1 MPAFDHDGVSPELL
15 ALLRAAR
22 ETGALDALVESA
34 GTPTAV
40 AETAGI
46 DADAASVLVS
56 TLADAGFLEPV
67 DGEYELTNRGLGFL
81 AKRDLRSIGPLPHA
95 LDRLGDL
102 AALPEAMA
110 SGRSRH
116 DEGGTRRRNR
126 LGADAATPVTTV
138 RARVTAAVRTAPE
151 ATSIVDLRGQSG
163 VHAREFAARGFDAT
177 LSEDAA
183 TVEAVGPL
191 LEPTDVAVAA
201 GAVPPADLAFGVDVV
216 ARHAPEE
223 LSRLLAD
230 VAGALDDGTLV
241 LVEAV
246 RGESAAAPA
255 VAVESLATGGAGV
268 RTPDKHRRALEAA
281 GFDAVSV
288 RSIPGTGRMAVVA
301 HRGVD

>member
-1 MPAFDHDGVSPELL
+1 MPTFDHDGVSLELL

-116 DEGGTRRRNR
+116 DEDGTRRRNR

-230 VAGALDDGTLV
+230 VAGAFDDGTLV

-268 RTPDKHRRALEAA
+268 RTPDEHRRALEAA

-288 RSIPGTGRMAVVA
+288 RSIPGTGRAAVVA